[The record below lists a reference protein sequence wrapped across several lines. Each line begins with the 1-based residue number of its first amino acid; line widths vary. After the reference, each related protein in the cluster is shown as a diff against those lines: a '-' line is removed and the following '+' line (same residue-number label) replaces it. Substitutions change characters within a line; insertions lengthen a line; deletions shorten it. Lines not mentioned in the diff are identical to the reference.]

1 MCCCKLPV
9 NHTRNSIWLH
19 TLKLGQHVVWASH
32 ILMVSRDLLCTVTL
46 ESASLPFE
54 KDIAGMLML
63 ALQVYLP
70 PREVCSGLKARVRVV
85 FVPTVTG
92 GPTVMSSPPTTCL
105 SVSRHSRV
113 GSTTK
118 FSITMAVQVI
128 VYACPAVETPLE

>member
-1 MCCCKLPV
+1 
-9 NHTRNSIWLH
+9 
-19 TLKLGQHVVWASH
+19 
-32 ILMVSRDLLCTVTL
+32 MVSKDLLCTVTL

-70 PREVCSGLKARVRVV
+70 PWEACSGSKVRVRVD

-92 GPTVMSSPPTTCL
+92 GPTVMSLSPTTFL
-105 SVSRHSRV
+105 SLASHSSV
-113 GSTTK
+113 GLTTK
-118 FSITMAVQVI
+118 FSTTVAVQVR